1 MVYMIVKVQL
11 LLIYRCFLWMFVW
24 VLIHLKGKVLY
35 VKILYIYIYIE
46 YEFFCFWL
54 MFVSSGNNIYN
65 IVS

>member
-35 VKILYIYIYIE
+35 VKIIYIE